1 MEKWKDLFFFNTPV
15 ASPRLFD
22 AVLRNFHI
30 YFFERR
36 FREHSGAEHW
46 GEGDEIGPRVLGG
59 AGLVVGFSEE
69 EVGEIDSLV
78 PLKLD
83 LEIYLLTKFM
93 DPAHFSH

>member
-69 EVGEIDSLV
+69 EGGEIDSLV
-78 PLKLD
+78 LGG
-83 LEIYLLTKFM
+83 
-93 DPAHFSH
+93 AG